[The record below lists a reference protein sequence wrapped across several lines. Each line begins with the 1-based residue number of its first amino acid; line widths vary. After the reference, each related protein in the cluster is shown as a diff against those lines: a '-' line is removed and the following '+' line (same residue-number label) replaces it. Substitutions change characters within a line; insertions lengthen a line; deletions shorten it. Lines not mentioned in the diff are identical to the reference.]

1 MRHPILTIARYTLLE
16 GLRARLPWLAL
27 LMLLALF
34 GASVL
39 VGQLAITESR
49 RIQTAFLAATLRPA
63 AVFMLSLHII
73 GSMAREFNDKGFEFI
88 LSLDIPRAS
97 YVLGKLLGFAL
108 IGLLLALA
116 VGAVMT
122 LRAPAP
128 DAVLWGVSLACELC
142 LITALSLF
150 CVVALP
156 QIMPA
161 ASFVLGFY
169 VLARS
174 IGAMQ
179 LMSGVPVAG
188 DANLASQAL
197 PRLVDLFALLLPRLD
212 SYTQSAW
219 LVDQS
224 GSWGL
229 VAGIVAQ
236 GAVYIGL
243 LAMATVLDLYR
254 RNF

>member
-16 GLRARLPWLAL
+16 GLRARLPWLSL
-27 LMLLALF
+27 LMLVALF

-49 RIQTAFLAATLRPA
+49 RMQTVFLAATLRPA

-97 YVLGKLLGFAL
+97 YVLGKLLGFGL
-108 IGLLLALA
+108 IGLLLAFA
-116 VGAVMT
+116 VGAVAA
-122 LRAPAP
+122 LLAPAP
-128 DAVLWGVSLACELC
+128 DAAPWAVSLACELC
-142 LITALSLF
+142 LIAALSLF
-150 CVVALP
+150 CVIALP

-174 IGAMQ
+174 MGAMQ
-179 LMSGVPVAG
+179 LMSGTPIAG
-188 DANLASQAL
+188 DANHGHQSLS
-197 PRLVDLFALLLPRLD
+197 RLVDLFALLLPRLD
-212 SYTQSAW
+212 TFTQSTW
-219 LVDQS
+219 LVDHS
-224 GSWGL
+224 GGWSL
-229 VAGIVAQ
+229 IAAIAAQ
-236 GAVYIGL
+236 AVIYVSL
-243 LAMATVLDLYR
+243 LAAATMFDLYR
-254 RNF
+254 KNY